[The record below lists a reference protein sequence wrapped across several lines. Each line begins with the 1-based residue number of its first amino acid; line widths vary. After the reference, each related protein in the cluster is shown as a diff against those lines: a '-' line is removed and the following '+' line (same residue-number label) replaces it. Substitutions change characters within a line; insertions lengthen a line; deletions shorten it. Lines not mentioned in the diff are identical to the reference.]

1 MYRKIRK
8 IPTLLALTV
17 LSLGIGLTVYFDSM
31 VSGTT
36 LKAKSLLNP
45 ADVHFTNISDNAMT
59 VSFLTAE
66 EASFVLEVTG
76 NNKKMLVPDDLD
88 TGGETKARLSHQFS
102 LKNLTPSSEYKIKIN
117 KAVTLTQKTA
127 PILKETADY
136 QPVKGRLLDIE
147 GKAKKDAL
155 VYLLIGQAAPLSGR
169 TDQLGMF
176 VIPLTNARTQDFLKR
191 PVITAETLVQIT
203 AKAKSNEFT
212 SATLNFKYS
221 QTEKLILQLG
231 KVYNFLAP
239 QISIEPSTVNN
250 ILGSKVKKQNS
261 LPLKAVDLTFPD
273 KEAATTIDSRPDL
286 SGVGIPGSKI
296 KISIQSELQTAV
308 ITVKKDGSWSFRPEK
323 ELEPGT
329 HTITIEG
336 FDQNGNLITTSRTF
350 VVLKSGE
357 AVLGDATPS
366 ATIEV
371 PTPTVSISVTPE
383 PTLTP
388 TLTPSPIPT
397 DTPQPTPIISGP
409 TAEPPR
415 SGSGTVTATLV
426 TLGITFVVIGIKFLG
441 IL

>member
-31 VSGTT
+31 VTGTT
-36 LKAKSLLNP
+36 LRAKSLLNP

-66 EASFVLEVTG
+66 EASFVLEVTD

-102 LKNLTPSSEYKIKIN
+102 LKNLTPSNEYKIKIN

-136 QPVKGRLLDIE
+136 PPVKGRLLDIE

-221 QTEKLILQLG
+221 QTQKLILQLG

-296 KISIQSELQTAV
+296 KISVQSELETAV

-323 ELEPGT
+323 ELKPGT
-329 HTITIEG
+329 HTVTIEG

-383 PTLTP
+383 STLTP
-388 TLTPSPIPT
+388 TLTPSPSPIPT
-397 DTPQPTPIISGP
+397 DTPQPT
-409 TAEPPR
+409 TEPPR
-415 SGSGTVTATLV
+415 SGTGMLTATLV
-426 TLGITFVVIGIKFLG
+426 TLGISFVVIGIKFLG